1 MWPIMSMTIAP
12 RSDQLPDPVPTPG
25 PEHFRPYRA
34 KLWRLVEAQHRIS
47 TNRLA
52 SGTADQAILEQLVE
66 DVKPMLPPAA
76 HGLHYLLATPFR
88 YGHMKASRFRRA
100 GERPGIFYASEQV
113 GIAVAET
120 AYWRLLFFS
129 RSPGFQPPSA
139 VVEHSAISVPVTLAR
154 LIDLTYA
161 PLSDHAAL
169 WMDPREYDACQNF
182 AGAAR
187 RIAAQAIRYASARDP
202 AHRANVALFDP
213 SGFAASAPKIEQTWH
228 FRFEGGQMTAFAAL
242 PSDERHAFTFEQFGL
257 GSTQSPAGQ

>member
-1 MWPIMSMTIAP
+1 MSTTIAP
-12 RSDQLPDPVPTPG
+12 RSDPASGLASDPG

-52 SGTADQAILEQLVE
+52 TGTADQAILEQLVD

-76 HGLHYLLATPFR
+76 RGLHYLLATPFR

-113 GIAVAET
+113 AVAVAET

-139 VVEHSAISVPVTLAR
+139 VVEHSAISVPVQAGQ
-154 LIDLTYA
+154 LIDLTQPPFDA
-161 PLSDHAAL
+161 RAAL
-169 WMDPREYDACQNF
+169 WMDPQNYGPCQDF
-182 AGAAR
+182 AGRAR
-187 RIAAQAIRYASARDP
+187 AIAAQAIRYASVRDP
-202 AHRANVALFDP
+202 AHRANIALFDA
-213 SGFAASAPKIEQTWH
+213 SAFTASAPKIEQTWH
-228 FRFEGGQMTAFAAL
+228 FRFENGQMTAFAAL
-242 PSDERHAFTFEQFGL
+242 PSNERHAFTFEQFGL
-257 GSTQSPAGQ
+257 AGTPL